1 MSAAGAFSARQ
12 QACARHPGIHSTG
25 AFVMSARFCSMPTHA
40 LTLLACTIHAACACL
55 ICVMS
60 TRVYPCSHPYYNS
73 FDSLGLRFMFLF
85 LLVLLFFVLCCL
97 RRVVVPRDC
106 LLFCII
112 STPLRPT
119 ACFIPSPCLRLLFSL
134 FSVVFFLIFWTFHF
148 HFTFEFRHAHGFE
161 HFRPCACRCTP
172 VLRLPEGRLYR
183 EARVVQC

>member
-119 ACFIPSPCLRLLFSL
+119 ACFIPSPCLRFLFSL
-134 FSVVFFLIFWTFHF
+134 FSVVFFFHF
-148 HFTFEFRHAHGFE
+148 LDFSFSL
-161 HFRPCACRCTP
+161 HFRVSSCSWFRALSSVRVQVYTGTP
-172 VLRLPEGRLYR
+172 VTGG
-183 EARVVQC
+183 